1 MRSPGVLRFWG
12 LVLGHPRWRW
22 VGEPKVDRDEEGRGF
37 VLTVDGLSLGS
48 GRCCEGGDRVL
59 VLLCWSGGPQQ

>member
-1 MRSPGVLRFWG
+1 M
-12 LVLGHPRWRW
+12 
-22 VGEPKVDRDEEGRGF
+22 GEPKVDRDEEGRGF